1 MPDKEGSDDEKT
13 TKGVVNKK
21 QKQMLN
27 QEYIPETQQ
36 KKVMSSGQGLT
47 NYQSIAQRQAAQK
60 DVETDARQR
69 VRSTTTT
76 TGAGGKFKSMEVSD
90 GGSVGKF
97 QSNIINKLSPMAGA
111 KLKMDAGGLVPDL
124 GKFAQ
129 DFGKGNN
136 ITDDEVL
143 QINQEVPGTDAYRLK
158 TMAMIVNKN
167 TKREEYIP
175 EEEYDHY
182 RDRILMRGGD
192 HRSKETRERSNT
204 PSSDSKRKGD
214 TPMQKEFKKKY
225 GKKATALDAV
235 KADITAKYGK
245 GAIMDVGK
253 KKVKEE
259 LDLTKIAEA
268 FGGYIIEAN
277 GKKNGKKKDDIEDF
291 IKADDVFNVKAK
303 EQAKKDI
310 EKEPETM
317 DIDTFQGRQKFK
329 EPVSG
334 TPKAKGFKP
343 KPGSVKFT
351 QRPGEAPIKRYI
363 DPSKIDPKIAARE
376 KAKRKEAKKRPTAAE
391 LAKDRDEKLGAKSF
405 KKDIGGEKIISPTMQ
420 DRLKKATAGPKRSRK
435 RRSDAASY
443 AQVKADIDTA
453 DAARRAK
460 KIGEYSKD
468 YEKRLAK
475 AYDKSLEDTVKT
487 GRAPAGQPLPQA
499 PTSAPK
505 GEPQK
510 GQANQSDAAQEFN
523 RQQNILRRLQRQGM
537 ADSGATPFKQPPL
550 PEVDPSKRPKSDIPF
565 SQFQNNQR
573 LARNKKDEAD
583 AAAYRQTPEYALQTG
598 QVDPDT
604 KEILSKDE
612 LKRRFRQNISQRE
625 NDPNVKAVKK
635 YREGRRKP
643 IRSADIYPSGGFES
657 ARQGTLTR
665 RGTKP
670 ESPNV
675 ETMPQQIGRKMTS
688 MIDKTQTGQ
697 QSMMGALGGFL
708 TKGVSSSAA
717 GAEAGVRYARG
728 DKFGAALSA
737 LQGMGGSVGFAAGV
751 ANAIKSMRIARGVP
765 DQKIFGRKPQD
776 FDKKF
781 FDTDKK
787 NRQLTK
793 AVPPEELGMAAAA
806 GGAIIPQVKGVFD
819 RVKGAVKKGANVRGG
834 KVGRRSAPS

>member
-76 TGAGGKFKSMEVSD
+76 TGAGGKFKSMEISD

-97 QSNIINKLSPMAGA
+97 QSDIINKLSPMAGA

-245 GAIMDVGK
+245 GAIMKVGK

-268 FGGYIIEAN
+268 FGGYLLEKKSPEELAAEMKKRREEKFPKKTKPLSKFERARQDFDKDRKNIELGDVDSRMNPIEGEFDTERDSTPTPTQQKKGAKVK
-277 GKKNGKKKDDIEDF
+277 GKIKLGDTTVGGPIKNIKGEPKKVGTSTRGDRAKERTLLKQIERQTPNVEKPLPQDPDIDDFIRTGPQAEIPFDKTFKVNPKGRKKDRSGKYFAKPARKGSDTE
-291 IKADDVFNVKAK
+291 AEAKAK
-303 EQAKKDI
+303 IK
-310 EKEPETM
+310 P
-317 DIDTFQGRQKFK
+317 
-329 EPVSG
+329 
-334 TPKAKGFKP
+334 TPNVRFA
-343 KPGSVKFT
+343 
-351 QRPGEAPIKRYI
+351 
-363 DPSKIDPKIAARE
+363 
-376 KAKRKEAKKRPTAAE
+376 
-391 LAKDRDEKLGAKSF
+391 
-405 KKDIGGEKIISPTMQ
+405 
-420 DRLKKATAGPKRSRK
+420 
-435 RRSDAASY
+435 
-443 AQVKADIDTA
+443 
-453 DAARRAK
+453 
-460 KIGEYSKD
+460 
-468 YEKRLAK
+468 
-475 AYDKSLEDTVKT
+475 
-487 GRAPAGQPLPQA
+487 APAGSGLPVVGQVKE
-499 PTSAPK
+499 PTDKQRRARYKKDFDKAYTDFTTTGGVTAAK
-505 GEPQK
+505 GGVLPGGK
-510 GQANQSDAAQEFN
+510 GQADQSDAAQEFN
-523 RQQNILRRLQRQGM
+523 KQQNILRRLQRQGM

-565 SQFQNNQR
+565 SQFQKNQR
-573 LARNKKDEAD
+573 LAQNKRDAEAAD
-583 AAAYRQTPEYALQTG
+583 AYKQTPEYKLQTQ
-598 QVDPDT
+598 QVDPNT
-604 KEILSKDE
+604 GQLLSKDE
-612 LKRRFRQNISQRE
+612 LKRKFQMQRQGNKQQIDKETPKDQGKVDLNRDSL
-625 NDPNVKAVKK
+625 KS
-635 YREGRRKP
+635 G
-643 IRSADIYPSGGFES
+643 IGGFERG
-657 ARQGTLTR
+657 RQGTLTR
-665 RGTKP
+665 RGSDPRNEK
-670 ESPNV
+670 SPNV
-675 ETMPQQIGRKMTS
+675 ETMPEKIGRKAKTM
-688 MIDKTQTGQ
+688 MDKTQTGQ
-697 QSMMGALGGFL
+697 MSYLGALGGIL

-717 GAEAGVRYARG
+717 GAEAGMRYARG
-728 DKFGAALSA
+728 DKGGAALSA
-737 LQGMGGSVGFAAGV
+737 LQGLGGGVGFAAGV
-751 ANAIKSMRIARGVP
+751 ANAIRSVRIARGGKTAGLAKV
-765 DQKIFGRKPQD
+765 
-776 FDKKF
+776 
-781 FDTDKK
+781 
-787 NRQLTK
+787 
-793 AVPPEELGMAAAA
+793 VPPEELAMAAAT
-806 GGAIIPQVKGVFD
+806 GGAVIPQLKGVAD
-819 RVKGAVKKGANVRGG
+819 KLRGAVGGISIKG
-834 KVGRRSAPS
+834 GRAGTRSAAR

>member
-1 MPDKEGSDDEKT
+1 MPDKDGDDEKT
-13 TKGVVNKK
+13 TKGVVKK
-21 QKQMLN
+21 KTKQMLN
-27 QEYIPETQQ
+27 Q
-36 KKVMSSGQGLT
+36 
-47 NYQSIAQRQAAQK
+47 
-60 DVETDARQR
+60 
-69 VRSTTTT
+69 
-76 TGAGGKFKSMEVSD
+76 
-90 GGSVGKF
+90 
-97 QSNIINKLSPMAGA
+97 
-111 KLKMDAGGLVPDL
+111 
-124 GKFAQ
+124 
-129 DFGKGNN
+129 
-136 ITDDEVL
+136 
-143 QINQEVPGTDAYRLK
+143 
-158 TMAMIVNKN
+158 
-167 TKREEYIP
+167 EYIP

-235 KADITAKYGK
+235 KQKYK
-245 GAIMDVGK
+245 GQIMDVGK
-253 KKVKEE
+253 KSKKKANEE

-277 GKKNGKKKDDIEDF
+277 GKKNGKKKDGIEDF
-291 IKADDVFNVKAK
+291 IKADDPFDV
-303 EQAKKDI
+303 QARKDAQRDI
-310 EKEPETM
+310 EDTGGTDPRFKKSSEEQFSKGGKFKQPETSPL
-317 DIDTFQGRQKFK
+317 RK
-329 EPVSG
+329 
-334 TPKAKGFKP
+334 KGGKLE
-343 KPGSVKFT
+343 PGSVKFT
-351 QRPGEAPIKRYI
+351 QRPGEAPVKITR
-363 DPSKIDPKIAARE
+363 DPSQIDPKIAARE
-376 KAKRKEAKKRPTAAE
+376 KAKRKEAKKKPTAAE

-405 KKDIGGEKIISPTMQ
+405 KRDIGGEKIISPTMQ
-420 DRLKKATAGPKRSRK
+420 DRLKQATAGPKRARK
-435 RRSDAASY
+435 RRSDAAPF

-499 PTSAPK
+499 PKSAPK

-510 GQANQSDAAQEFN
+510 GQVFFKDPTNQSDAAQEFN
-523 RQQNILRRLQRQGM
+523 RQQNILRRLQRQRMG
-537 ADSGATPFKQPPL
+537 DSGATPFTQPPL

-643 IRSADIYPSGGFES
+643 IRSAEIYPSGGFES